1 MSINNLNPRIQAINE
16 ITGILKGDNYKSLA
30 YEDPFYRSLVG
41 EAIRRLGEINFYLK
55 KYIKKPLKTEQ
66 SHIKANLIIG
76 ATQIIYMRVPAY
88 AAVNDSVE
96 IAKKSSPHHVK
107 FINAILR
114 QLSRD
119 FEDNK
124 LDKSNLLMNI
134 PTEIMNK
141 WKKVFSKSQL
151 TKIMKQHL
159 VIPPALDISISPKE
173 DINEWETNL
182 KGEIL
187 GSNNIRLIDSYG
199 KINKIHGYHEGKWWI
214 QDIASQL
221 PVKIL
226 LSKIKQNTNVIDL
239 CAAPGGKT
247 AQLLTNNL
255 KVTSVESNNKRAK
268 ILEENLN
275 RLNLKTKLII
285 KDATQYKPEKL
296 ADAILLDA
304 PCTSSGTMRKNPDIL
319 WRLSY
324 KKGNYFSHMES
335 VIKIQRD
342 LLDSASKMLK
352 SRGVLIYS
360 VCSLEK
366 EEGENQIVDFIKKN
380 SKFIIDPIKESE
392 IDITKKA
399 ITKEGFIKTLP
410 FFSSERG
417 GMDGFFI
424 ARLIKRTN

>member
-1 MSINNLNPRIQAINE
+1 MSNNNLNPRIQAVKE
-16 ITGILKGDNYKSLA
+16 ITAILKGDNYKPLV
-30 YEDPFYRSLVG
+30 YEDPFYRSLAG
-41 EAIRRLGEINFYLK
+41 GAIRRLGEINFYLK

-119 FEDNK
+119 FENNK
-124 LDKSNLLMNI
+124 LNKSNILMNI
-134 PTEIMNK
+134 PIEIIDK
-141 WKKVFSKSQL
+141 WKNIFSEEQL
-151 TKIMKQHL
+151 IKIVNQHL

-173 DINEWETNL
+173 DINEWKINL
-182 KGEIL
+182 KGKIL
-187 GSNNIRLIDSYG
+187 GSNNIRLINSYG
-199 KINKIHGYHEGKWWI
+199 KINKIHGYDKGKWWI
-214 QDIASQL
+214 QDIAAQL

-226 LSKIKQNTNVIDL
+226 LSKIKKNTNVIDL

-255 KVTSVESNNKRAK
+255 KVTSLESNNKRTK
-268 ILEENLN
+268 ILKENLN
-275 RLNLKTKLII
+275 RLNLTTKLIV
-285 KDATQYKPEKL
+285 KDAAQYKPEKL
-296 ADAILLDA
+296 ADAVLLDA
-304 PCTSSGTMRKNPDIL
+304 PCTSSGTLRKNPDIL

-324 KKGNYFSHMES
+324 KKGNYFSHMRS
-335 VIKIQRD
+335 VIDIQRG

-352 SRGVLIYS
+352 SGGILIYS

-410 FFSSERG
+410 FFNSEEG

-424 ARLIKRTN
+424 ARIIKIN

>member
-1 MSINNLNPRIQAINE
+1 MSNNNLNPRIQAVKE
-16 ITGILKGDNYKSLA
+16 ITAILKGDNYKPLV
-30 YEDPFYRSLVG
+30 YEDPFYRSLAG
-41 EAIRRLGEINFYLK
+41 GAIRRLGEINFYLK

-119 FEDNK
+119 FENNK
-124 LDKSNLLMNI
+124 LNKSNILMNVPI
-134 PTEIMNK
+134 EIMDK
-141 WKKVFSKSQL
+141 WKNIFSEEQL
-151 TKIMKQHL
+151 IKIVNQHL

-173 DINEWETNL
+173 DINEWKINL
-182 KGEIL
+182 KGKIL
-187 GSNNIRLIDSYG
+187 GSNNIRLINSYG
-199 KINKIHGYHEGKWWI
+199 KINKIHGYDKGKWWI
-214 QDIASQL
+214 QDIAAQL

-226 LSKIKQNTNVIDL
+226 LSKIKKNTNVIDL

-255 KVTSVESNNKRAK
+255 KVTSLESNNKRTK
-268 ILEENLN
+268 ILKENLN
-275 RLNLKTKLII
+275 RLNLTTKLIV
-285 KDATQYKPEKL
+285 KDAAQYKPEKL
-296 ADAILLDA
+296 ADAVLLDA
-304 PCTSSGTMRKNPDIL
+304 PCTSSGTLRKNPDIL

-324 KKGNYFSHMES
+324 KKGNYFSHMRS
-335 VIKIQRD
+335 VIDIQRG

-352 SRGVLIYS
+352 SGGILIYS

-410 FFSSERG
+410 FFNSEEG

-424 ARLIKRTN
+424 ARIIKIN

>member
-1 MSINNLNPRIQAINE
+1 MSNNNLNPRIQAVKE
-16 ITGILKGDNYKSLA
+16 ITAILKGDNYKPLV
-30 YEDPFYRSLVG
+30 YEDPFYRSLAG
-41 EAIRRLGEINFYLK
+41 GAIRRLGEINFYLK

-66 SHIKANLIIG
+66 SHIRANLIIG

-119 FEDNK
+119 FENNK
-124 LDKSNLLMNI
+124 LNKSNILMNVPI
-134 PTEIMNK
+134 EIMDK
-141 WKKVFSKSQL
+141 WKNIFSEEQL
-151 TKIMKQHL
+151 IKIVNQHL

-173 DINEWETNL
+173 DINEWKINL
-182 KGEIL
+182 KGKIL
-187 GSNNIRLIDSYG
+187 GSNNIRLINSYG
-199 KINKIHGYHEGKWWI
+199 KINKIHGYDKGKWWI
-214 QDIASQL
+214 QDIAAQL

-226 LSKIKQNTNVIDL
+226 LSKIKKNTNVIDL

-255 KVTSVESNNKRAK
+255 KVTSLESNNKRTK
-268 ILEENLN
+268 ILKENLN
-275 RLNLKTKLII
+275 RLNLTTKLIV
-285 KDATQYKPEKL
+285 KDAAQYKPEKL
-296 ADAILLDA
+296 ADAVLLDA
-304 PCTSSGTMRKNPDIL
+304 PCTSSGTLRKNPDIL

-324 KKGNYFSHMES
+324 KKGNYFSHMRS
-335 VIKIQRD
+335 VIDIQRG

-352 SRGVLIYS
+352 SGGILIYS

-410 FFSSERG
+410 FFNSEEG

-424 ARLIKRTN
+424 ARLIKIN

>member
-1 MSINNLNPRIQAINE
+1 MSNNNLNPRIQAVKE
-16 ITGILKGDNYKSLA
+16 ITAILKGDNYKPLV
-30 YEDPFYRSLVG
+30 YEDPFYRSLAG
-41 EAIRRLGEINFYLK
+41 GAIRRLGEINFYLK

-119 FEDNK
+119 FENNK
-124 LDKSNLLMNI
+124 LNKTNVLMNI
-134 PTEIMNK
+134 PSEIMNK
-141 WKKVFSKSQL
+141 WKNIFSEEQL
-151 TKIMKQHL
+151 IKIANQHL
-159 VIPPALDISISPKE
+159 VIPPALDISIAPKE
-173 DINEWETNL
+173 DINKWKINL
-182 KGEIL
+182 KGKIL
-187 GSNNIRLIDSYG
+187 GSNNIRLINNYG
-199 KINKIHGYHEGKWWI
+199 KINKIYGYDQGKWWI
-214 QDIASQL
+214 QDIAAQL

-226 LSKIKQNTNVIDL
+226 LSKIKKNTNVIDL

-255 KVTSVESNNKRAK
+255 KVTSLESNNKRTK
-268 ILEENLN
+268 ILKENLN
-275 RLNLKTKLII
+275 RLNLTTKLIV
-285 KDATQYKPEKL
+285 KDAAQYKPEKL
-296 ADAILLDA
+296 ADAVLLDA
-304 PCTSSGTMRKNPDIL
+304 PCTSSGTLRKNPDIL

-324 KKGNYFSHMES
+324 KKGNYFSHMRS
-335 VIKIQRD
+335 VIDIQRG

-352 SRGVLIYS
+352 SGGILIYS

-410 FFSSERG
+410 FFNSEEG

-424 ARLIKRTN
+424 ARIIKIN

>member
-1 MSINNLNPRIQAINE
+1 MSNNNLNPRIQAVKE
-16 ITGILKGDNYKSLA
+16 ITAILKGDNYKPLV
-30 YEDPFYRSLVG
+30 YEDPFYRSLAG
-41 EAIRRLGEINFYLK
+41 GAIRRLGEINFYLK

-119 FEDNK
+119 FENNK
-124 LDKSNLLMNI
+124 LNKSNILMNI
-134 PTEIMNK
+134 PIEIIDK
-141 WKKVFSKSQL
+141 WKNIFSEEQL
-151 TKIMKQHL
+151 IKIVNQHL

-173 DINEWETNL
+173 DINEWKINL
-182 KGEIL
+182 KGKIL
-187 GSNNIRLIDSYG
+187 GSNNIRLINSYG
-199 KINKIHGYHEGKWWI
+199 KINKIHGYDNGKWWI
-214 QDIASQL
+214 QDIAAQL

-226 LSKIKQNTNVIDL
+226 LSKIKKNTNVIDL

-255 KVTSVESNNKRAK
+255 KVTSLESNHKRTR
-268 ILEENLN
+268 ILKENLN

-285 KDATQYKPEKL
+285 KDAAQYKPEKL
-296 ADAILLDA
+296 ADAVLLDA
-304 PCTSSGTMRKNPDIL
+304 PCTSSGTLRKNPDIL

-324 KKGNYFSHMES
+324 KKGNYFSHMRS
-335 VIKIQRD
+335 VIDIQRG

-352 SRGVLIYS
+352 SGGILIYS

-410 FFSSERG
+410 FFNSEEG

-424 ARLIKRTN
+424 ARIIKIN

>member
-1 MSINNLNPRIQAINE
+1 MSNNNLNPRIQAIKE
-16 ITGILKGDNYKSLA
+16 ITGILKGDNYKPPF
-30 YEDPFYRSLVG
+30 YEDPFYRSLAG

-66 SHIKANLIIG
+66 SHVKANLIIG

-96 IAKKSSPHHVK
+96 IAKKSSLHHVK

-119 FEDNK
+119 FENK
-124 LDKSNLLMNI
+124 KLNKSNVLMNI
-134 PTEIMNK
+134 PIEIMNK
-141 WKKVFSKSQL
+141 WKNIFSEEQL
-151 TKIMKQHL
+151 IKIVNQHL
-159 VIPPALDISISPKE
+159 VIPPALDISICPKE
-173 DINEWETNL
+173 NINKWKINL
-182 KGEIL
+182 KGKIL
-187 GSNNIRLIDSYG
+187 GSNNIRLINSYG
-199 KINKIHGYHEGKWWI
+199 KINKIHGYDQGKWWI
-214 QDIASQL
+214 QDIAAQL

-226 LSKIKQNTNVIDL
+226 LSKIKHNTNVIDL

-255 KVTSVESNNKRAK
+255 KVTSLESNNKRTK
-268 ILEENLN
+268 ILKENLN
-275 RLNLKTKLII
+275 RLNLKTKLIV

-296 ADAILLDA
+296 ADALLLDA
-304 PCTSSGTMRKNPDIL
+304 PCTSSGTLRKNPDIL

-324 KKGNYFSHMES
+324 KKGNYFSHMRS
-335 VIKIQRD
+335 VIEIQRG

-352 SRGVLIYS
+352 PGGFLIYS
-360 VCSLEK
+360 VCSMEK

-399 ITKEGFIKTLP
+399 ITKDGFIKTLP
-410 FFSSERG
+410 FFSSEEG

-424 ARLIKRTN
+424 ARLIKIN

>member
-1 MSINNLNPRIQAINE
+1 MSNNNLNPRIQAVKE
-16 ITGILKGDNYKSLA
+16 ITAILKGDNYKPLV
-30 YEDPFYRSLVG
+30 YEDPFYRSLAG
-41 EAIRRLGEINFYLK
+41 GAIRRLGEINFYLK

-119 FEDNK
+119 FENNK
-124 LDKSNLLMNI
+124 LNKSNILMNI
-134 PTEIMNK
+134 PIEIIDK
-141 WKKVFSKSQL
+141 WKNIFSEEQL
-151 TKIMKQHL
+151 IKIVNQHL

-173 DINEWETNL
+173 DINEWKINL
-182 KGEIL
+182 KGKIL
-187 GSNNIRLIDSYG
+187 GSNNIRLINSYG
-199 KINKIHGYHEGKWWI
+199 KINKIHGYDKGKWWI
-214 QDIASQL
+214 QDIAAQL

-226 LSKIKQNTNVIDL
+226 LSKIKKNTNVIDL

-255 KVTSVESNNKRAK
+255 KVTSLESNNKRTK
-268 ILEENLN
+268 ILKENLN
-275 RLNLKTKLII
+275 RLNLKTKLIV
-285 KDATQYKPEKL
+285 KDAAQYKPEKL
-296 ADAILLDA
+296 ADAVLLDA
-304 PCTSSGTMRKNPDIL
+304 PCTSSGTLRKNPDIL

-324 KKGNYFSHMES
+324 KKGNYFSHMRS
-335 VIKIQRD
+335 VIDIQRG

-352 SRGVLIYS
+352 SGGILIYS

-380 SKFIIDPIKESE
+380 SRFIIDPIKESE

-410 FFSSERG
+410 FFNSEEG

-424 ARLIKRTN
+424 ARIIKIN

>member
-1 MSINNLNPRIQAINE
+1 MSNNNLNPRIQAIKE
-16 ITGILKGDNYKSLA
+16 ITGILKGDNYKPPF
-30 YEDPFYRSLVG
+30 YEDPFYRSLAG

-66 SHIKANLIIG
+66 SHVKANLIIG
-76 ATQIIYMRVPAY
+76 AAQIIYMRVPAY

-96 IAKKSSPHHVK
+96 IAKKNSPHHVK

-119 FEDNK
+119 FENK
-124 LDKSNLLMNI
+124 KLNKSNVLMNI
-134 PTEIMNK
+134 PIEIMNK
-141 WKKVFSKSQL
+141 WKNIFSEEQL
-151 TKIMKQHL
+151 IKIVNQHL
-159 VIPPALDISISPKE
+159 VIPPALDISICPKE
-173 DINEWETNL
+173 NINKWKINL
-182 KGEIL
+182 KGKIL
-187 GSNNIRLIDSYG
+187 GSNNIRLINSYG
-199 KINKIHGYHEGKWWI
+199 KINKIHGYDQGKWWI
-214 QDIASQL
+214 QDIAAQL

-226 LSKIKQNTNVIDL
+226 LSKIKHNTNVIDL

-255 KVTSVESNNKRAK
+255 KVTSLESNNKRTK
-268 ILEENLN
+268 ILKENLN

-296 ADAILLDA
+296 ADALLLDA
-304 PCTSSGTMRKNPDIL
+304 PCTSSGTLRKNPDIL

-324 KKGNYFSHMES
+324 KKGNYFSHMRS
-335 VIKIQRD
+335 VIEIQRG

-352 SRGVLIYS
+352 PGGFLIYS
-360 VCSLEK
+360 VCSMEK

-399 ITKEGFIKTLP
+399 ITTEGFIKTLP
-410 FFSSERG
+410 FFNSEEG

-424 ARLIKRTN
+424 ARLTKIN

>member
-1 MSINNLNPRIQAINE
+1 MSNNNLNPRIQAVKE
-16 ITGILKGDNYKSLA
+16 ITAILKGDNYKPLV
-30 YEDPFYRSLVG
+30 YEDPFYRSLAG
-41 EAIRRLGEINFYLK
+41 GAIRRLGEINFYLK

-107 FINAILR
+107 FINAVLR

-119 FEDNK
+119 FENNK
-124 LDKSNLLMNI
+124 LNKSNILMNI
-134 PTEIMNK
+134 PIEIIDK
-141 WKKVFSKSQL
+141 WKNIFSEEQL
-151 TKIMKQHL
+151 IKIVNQHL

-173 DINEWETNL
+173 DINEWKINL
-182 KGEIL
+182 KGKIL
-187 GSNNIRLIDSYG
+187 GSNNIRLINSYG
-199 KINKIHGYHEGKWWI
+199 KINKIHGYDKGKWWI
-214 QDIASQL
+214 QDIAAQL

-226 LSKIKQNTNVIDL
+226 LSKIKKNTNVIDL

-255 KVTSVESNNKRAK
+255 KVTSLESNNKRTK
-268 ILEENLN
+268 ILKENLN
-275 RLNLKTKLII
+275 RLNLTTKLIV
-285 KDATQYKPEKL
+285 KDAAQYKPEKL
-296 ADAILLDA
+296 ADAVLLDA
-304 PCTSSGTMRKNPDIL
+304 PCTSSGTLRKNPDIL

-324 KKGNYFSHMES
+324 KKGNYFSHMRS
-335 VIKIQRD
+335 VIDIQRG

-352 SRGVLIYS
+352 SGGILIYS

-410 FFSSERG
+410 FFNSEEG

-424 ARLIKRTN
+424 ARIIKIN

>member
-1 MSINNLNPRIQAINE
+1 MSNNNLNPRIQAVKE
-16 ITGILKGDNYKSLA
+16 ITAILKGDNYKPLV
-30 YEDPFYRSLVG
+30 YEDPFYRSLAG
-41 EAIRRLGEINFYLK
+41 GAIRRLGEINFYLK

-119 FEDNK
+119 FENNK
-124 LDKSNLLMNI
+124 LNKSNILMNI
-134 PTEIMNK
+134 PIEIIDK
-141 WKKVFSKSQL
+141 WKNIFSEEQL
-151 TKIMKQHL
+151 IKIVNQHL

-173 DINEWETNL
+173 DINEWKINL
-182 KGEIL
+182 KGKIL
-187 GSNNIRLIDSYG
+187 GSNNIRLINSYG
-199 KINKIHGYHEGKWWI
+199 KINKIHGYDKGKWWI
-214 QDIASQL
+214 QDIAAQL

-226 LSKIKQNTNVIDL
+226 LSKIKKNTNVIDL

-255 KVTSVESNNKRAK
+255 KVTSLESNNKRTK
-268 ILEENLN
+268 ILKENLN

-285 KDATQYKPEKL
+285 KDASQYKPEKL
-296 ADAILLDA
+296 ADAVLLDA
-304 PCTSSGTMRKNPDIL
+304 PCTSSGTLRKNPDIL

-324 KKGNYFSHMES
+324 KKGNYFSHMRS
-335 VIKIQRD
+335 VIDIQRG

-352 SRGVLIYS
+352 SGGILIYS

-410 FFSSERG
+410 FFNSEEG

-424 ARLIKRTN
+424 ARLTKIN

>member
-1 MSINNLNPRIQAINE
+1 MSNNNLNPRIQAVKE
-16 ITGILKGDNYKSLA
+16 ITAILKGDNYKPLV
-30 YEDPFYRSLVG
+30 YEDPFYRSLAG
-41 EAIRRLGEINFYLK
+41 GAIRRLGEINFYLK

-119 FEDNK
+119 FENNK
-124 LDKSNLLMNI
+124 LNKSNILMNI
-134 PTEIMNK
+134 PIEIIDK
-141 WKKVFSKSQL
+141 WKNIFSEEQL
-151 TKIMKQHL
+151 IKIVNQHL

-173 DINEWETNL
+173 DINEWKINL
-182 KGEIL
+182 KGKIL
-187 GSNNIRLIDSYG
+187 GSNNIRLINSYG
-199 KINKIHGYHEGKWWI
+199 KINKIHGYDKGKWWI
-214 QDIASQL
+214 QDIAAQL

-226 LSKIKQNTNVIDL
+226 LSKIKKNTNVIDL

-255 KVTSVESNNKRAK
+255 KVTSLESNNKRTK
-268 ILEENLN
+268 ILKENLN
-275 RLNLKTKLII
+275 RLNLTTKLIV
-285 KDATQYKPEKL
+285 KDAAQYKPEKL
-296 ADAILLDA
+296 ADAVLLDA
-304 PCTSSGTMRKNPDIL
+304 PCTSSGTLRKNPDIL

-324 KKGNYFSHMES
+324 KKGNYFSHMRS
-335 VIKIQRD
+335 VIDIQRG

-352 SRGVLIYS
+352 SGGILIYS

-410 FFSSERG
+410 FFNSEEG

-424 ARLIKRTN
+424 ARLMKRN

>member
-1 MSINNLNPRIQAINE
+1 MSNNNLNPRIQAVKE
-16 ITGILKGDNYKSLA
+16 ITAILKGDNYKPLV
-30 YEDPFYRSLVG
+30 YEDPFYRSLAG
-41 EAIRRLGEINFYLK
+41 GAIRRLGEINFYLK

-119 FEDNK
+119 FENNK
-124 LDKSNLLMNI
+124 LNKSNILMNI
-134 PTEIMNK
+134 PIEIIDK
-141 WKKVFSKSQL
+141 WKNIFSEEQL
-151 TKIMKQHL
+151 IKIVNQHL

-173 DINEWETNL
+173 DINEWKINL
-182 KGEIL
+182 KGKIL
-187 GSNNIRLIDSYG
+187 GSNNIRLINSYG
-199 KINKIHGYHEGKWWI
+199 KINKIHGYDKGKWWI
-214 QDIASQL
+214 QDIAAQL

-226 LSKIKQNTNVIDL
+226 LSKIKKNTNVIDL

-255 KVTSVESNNKRAK
+255 KVTSLESNHKRTR
-268 ILEENLN
+268 ILKENLN

-285 KDATQYKPEKL
+285 KDAAQYKPVKL
-296 ADAILLDA
+296 ADAVLLDA
-304 PCTSSGTMRKNPDIL
+304 PCTSTGTLRKNPDIL

-324 KKGNYFSHMES
+324 KKGNYFSHMRS
-335 VIKIQRD
+335 VIDIQRG
-342 LLDSASKMLK
+342 LLDSASKMIK
-352 SRGVLIYS
+352 SGGILIYS

-410 FFSSERG
+410 FFNSEEG

-424 ARLIKRTN
+424 ARIIKIN

>member
-1 MSINNLNPRIQAINE
+1 MSNNNLNPRIQAVKE
-16 ITGILKGDNYKSLA
+16 ITAILKGDNYKPLV
-30 YEDPFYRSLVG
+30 YEDPFYRSLAG
-41 EAIRRLGEINFYLK
+41 GAIRRLGEINFYLK

-119 FEDNK
+119 FENNK
-124 LDKSNLLMNI
+124 LNKSNILMNVPI
-134 PTEIMNK
+134 EIMDK
-141 WKKVFSKSQL
+141 WKNIFSEEQL
-151 TKIMKQHL
+151 IKIVNQHL

-173 DINEWETNL
+173 DINEWKINL
-182 KGEIL
+182 KGKIL
-187 GSNNIRLIDSYG
+187 GSNNIRLINSYG
-199 KINKIHGYHEGKWWI
+199 KINKIHGYDKGKWWI
-214 QDIASQL
+214 QDIAAQL

-226 LSKIKQNTNVIDL
+226 LSKIKKNTNVIDL

-255 KVTSVESNNKRAK
+255 KVTSLESNNKRTK
-268 ILEENLN
+268 ILKENLN

-296 ADAILLDA
+296 ADAVLLDA
-304 PCTSSGTMRKNPDIL
+304 PCTSSGTLRKNPDIL

-324 KKGNYFSHMES
+324 KKGNYFSHMRS
-335 VIKIQRD
+335 VIDIQRG

-352 SRGVLIYS
+352 SGGILIYS

-410 FFSSERG
+410 FFNSEEG

-424 ARLIKRTN
+424 ARIIKIN

>member
-1 MSINNLNPRIQAINE
+1 MSNNNLNPRIQAVKE
-16 ITGILKGDNYKSLA
+16 ITGILKGDKYRPLV

-66 SHIKANLIIG
+66 SHVKANLIIG

-96 IAKKSSPHHVK
+96 IAKKSSLHHVK

-119 FEDNK
+119 FENNK
-124 LDKSNLLMNI
+124 LNKSNILMNVPI
-134 PTEIMNK
+134 EIMDK
-141 WKKVFSKSQL
+141 WKNIFSEEQL
-151 TKIMKQHL
+151 IKIVNQHL

-173 DINEWETNL
+173 DINEWKINL
-182 KGEIL
+182 KGKIL
-187 GSNNIRLIDSYG
+187 GSNNIRLINSYG
-199 KINKIHGYHEGKWWI
+199 KINKIHGYDKGKWWI
-214 QDIASQL
+214 QDIAAQL

-226 LSKIKQNTNVIDL
+226 LSKIKKNTNVIDL

-255 KVTSVESNNKRAK
+255 KVTSLESNNKRTK
-268 ILEENLN
+268 ILKENLN
-275 RLNLKTKLII
+275 RLNLKTELIV
-285 KDATQYKPEKL
+285 KDAIQYKPEKL
-296 ADAILLDA
+296 ADAVLLDA
-304 PCTSSGTMRKNPDIL
+304 PCTSSGTLRKNPDIL

-324 KKGNYFSHMES
+324 KKGNYFSHMRS
-335 VIKIQRD
+335 VIDIQRG

-352 SRGVLIYS
+352 SGGILIYS

-410 FFSSERG
+410 FFNSEEG

-424 ARLIKRTN
+424 ARIIKIN

>member
-1 MSINNLNPRIQAINE
+1 MSNNNLNPRIQAVKE
-16 ITGILKGDNYKSLA
+16 ITAILKGDNYKPLV
-30 YEDPFYRSLVG
+30 YEDPFYRSLAG
-41 EAIRRLGEINFYLK
+41 GAIRRLGEINFYLK

-119 FEDNK
+119 FENNK
-124 LDKSNLLMNI
+124 LNKSNILMNI
-134 PTEIMNK
+134 PIEIMDK
-141 WKKVFSKSQL
+141 WKNIFSEEQL
-151 TKIMKQHL
+151 IKIVNQHL

-173 DINEWETNL
+173 DINEWKINL
-182 KGEIL
+182 KGKIL
-187 GSNNIRLIDSYG
+187 GSNNIRLINSYG
-199 KINKIHGYHEGKWWI
+199 KINKIHGYDKGKWWI
-214 QDIASQL
+214 QDIAAQL

-226 LSKIKQNTNVIDL
+226 LSKIKKNTNVIDL

-255 KVTSVESNNKRAK
+255 KVTSLESNNKRTK
-268 ILEENLN
+268 ILKENLN
-275 RLNLKTKLII
+275 RLNLTTKLIV
-285 KDATQYKPEKL
+285 KDAAQYKPEKL
-296 ADAILLDA
+296 ADAVLLDA
-304 PCTSSGTMRKNPDIL
+304 PCTSSGTLRKNPDIL

-324 KKGNYFSHMES
+324 KKGNYFSHMRS
-335 VIKIQRD
+335 VIDIQRG

-352 SRGVLIYS
+352 SGGILIYS

-410 FFSSERG
+410 FFNSEEG

-424 ARLIKRTN
+424 ARIIKIN

>member
-1 MSINNLNPRIQAINE
+1 MSNNNLNPRIQAIKE
-16 ITGILKGDNYKSLA
+16 ITGILKGDNYKPPF
-30 YEDPFYRSLVG
+30 YEDPFYRSLAG

-66 SHIKANLIIG
+66 SHVKANLIIG
-76 ATQIIYMRVPAY
+76 AAQIIYMRVPAY

-96 IAKKSSPHHVK
+96 IAKKNSPHHVK

-119 FEDNK
+119 FENNK
-124 LDKSNLLMNI
+124 LNKSNVLMNI
-134 PTEIMNK
+134 PIEIMNK
-141 WKKVFSKSQL
+141 WKNIFSEEQL
-151 TKIMKQHL
+151 IKIVNQHL
-159 VIPPALDISISPKE
+159 VIPPALDISICPKE
-173 DINEWETNL
+173 NINKWKINL
-182 KGEIL
+182 KGKIL
-187 GSNNIRLIDSYG
+187 GSNNIRLINSYG
-199 KINKIHGYHEGKWWI
+199 KINKIHGYDQGKWWI
-214 QDIASQL
+214 QDIAAQL

-226 LSKIKQNTNVIDL
+226 LSKIKHNTNVIDL

-255 KVTSVESNNKRAK
+255 KVTSLESNNKRTK
-268 ILEENLN
+268 ILKENLN
-275 RLNLKTKLII
+275 RLNLKTKLIV

-296 ADAILLDA
+296 ADALLLDA
-304 PCTSSGTMRKNPDIL
+304 PCTSSGTLRKNPDIL

-324 KKGNYFSHMES
+324 KKGNYFSHMRS
-335 VIKIQRD
+335 VIEIQRG

-352 SRGVLIYS
+352 PGGFLIYS
-360 VCSLEK
+360 VCSMEK

-399 ITKEGFIKTLP
+399 ITKDGFIKTLP
-410 FFSSERG
+410 FFSSEEG

-424 ARLIKRTN
+424 ARLIKIN

>member
-1 MSINNLNPRIQAINE
+1 MSNNNLNPRIQAIKE
-16 ITGILKGDNYKSLA
+16 ITGILKGDNYKPPF
-30 YEDPFYRSLVG
+30 YEDPFYRSLAG

-66 SHIKANLIIG
+66 SHVKANLIIG
-76 ATQIIYMRVPAY
+76 AAQIIYMRVPAY

-96 IAKKSSPHHVK
+96 IAKKNSPHHVK

-119 FEDNK
+119 FENK
-124 LDKSNLLMNI
+124 KLNKSNVLMNI
-134 PTEIMNK
+134 PIEIMNK
-141 WKKVFSKSQL
+141 WKNIFSEEQL
-151 TKIMKQHL
+151 IKIANQHL
-159 VIPPALDISISPKE
+159 VIPPALDISICPKE
-173 DINEWETNL
+173 NINKWKINL
-182 KGEIL
+182 KGKIL
-187 GSNNIRLIDSYG
+187 GSNNIRLINSYG
-199 KINKIHGYHEGKWWI
+199 KINKIHGYDQGKWWI
-214 QDIASQL
+214 QDIAAQL

-226 LSKIKQNTNVIDL
+226 LSKIKHNTNVIDL

-255 KVTSVESNNKRAK
+255 KVTSLESNNKRTK
-268 ILEENLN
+268 ILKENLN
-275 RLNLKTKLII
+275 RLNLKTKLIV

-296 ADAILLDA
+296 ADALLLDA
-304 PCTSSGTMRKNPDIL
+304 PCTSSGTLRKNPDIL

-324 KKGNYFSHMES
+324 KKGNYFSHMRS
-335 VIKIQRD
+335 VIEIQRG

-352 SRGVLIYS
+352 PGGFLIYS
-360 VCSLEK
+360 VCSMEK

-399 ITKEGFIKTLP
+399 ITKDGFIKTLP
-410 FFSSERG
+410 FFSSEEG

-424 ARLIKRTN
+424 ARLIKIN

>member
-1 MSINNLNPRIQAINE
+1 MSNNNLNPRIQAIKE
-16 ITGILKGDNYKSLA
+16 ITGILKGDNYKPPF
-30 YEDPFYRSLVG
+30 YEDPFYRSLAG

-66 SHIKANLIIG
+66 SHVKANLIIG
-76 ATQIIYMRVPAY
+76 AAQIIYMRVPAY

-96 IAKKSSPHHVK
+96 IAKKNSPHHVK

-119 FEDNK
+119 FENK
-124 LDKSNLLMNI
+124 KLNKSNVLMNI
-134 PTEIMNK
+134 PIEIMNK
-141 WKKVFSKSQL
+141 WKNIFSEEQL
-151 TKIMKQHL
+151 IKIVNQHL
-159 VIPPALDISISPKE
+159 VIPPALDISICPKE
-173 DINEWETNL
+173 NINKWKINL
-182 KGEIL
+182 KGKIL
-187 GSNNIRLIDSYG
+187 GSNNIRLINSYG
-199 KINKIHGYHEGKWWI
+199 KINKIHGYDQGKWWI
-214 QDIASQL
+214 QDIAAQL

-226 LSKIKQNTNVIDL
+226 LSKIKHNTNVIDL

-255 KVTSVESNNKRAK
+255 KVTSLESNNKRTK
-268 ILEENLN
+268 ILKENLN
-275 RLNLKTKLII
+275 RLNLKTKLIV

-296 ADAILLDA
+296 ADALLLDA
-304 PCTSSGTMRKNPDIL
+304 PCTSSGTLRKNPDIL

-324 KKGNYFSHMES
+324 KKGNYFSHMRS
-335 VIKIQRD
+335 VIEIQRG

-352 SRGVLIYS
+352 PGGFLIYS
-360 VCSLEK
+360 VCSMEK

-399 ITKEGFIKTLP
+399 ITKDGFIKTLP
-410 FFSSERG
+410 FFSSEEG

-424 ARLIKRTN
+424 ARLIKIN

>member
-1 MSINNLNPRIQAINE
+1 MSNNNLNPRIQAVKE
-16 ITGILKGDNYKSLA
+16 ITAILKGDNYKPLV
-30 YEDPFYRSLVG
+30 YEDPFYRSLAG
-41 EAIRRLGEINFYLK
+41 GAIRRLGEINFYLK

-119 FEDNK
+119 FENNK
-124 LDKSNLLMNI
+124 LNKSNILMNI
-134 PTEIMNK
+134 PIEIIDK
-141 WKKVFSKSQL
+141 WKNIFSEEQL
-151 TKIMKQHL
+151 IKIVNQHL

-173 DINEWETNL
+173 DINEWKINL
-182 KGEIL
+182 KGKIL
-187 GSNNIRLIDSYG
+187 GSNNIRLINSYG
-199 KINKIHGYHEGKWWI
+199 KINKIHGYDKGKWWI
-214 QDIASQL
+214 QDIAAQL

-226 LSKIKQNTNVIDL
+226 LSKIKKNTNVIDL

-255 KVTSVESNNKRAK
+255 KVTSLESNNKRTK
-268 ILEENLN
+268 ILKENLN
-275 RLNLKTKLII
+275 RLNLTTKLIV
-285 KDATQYKPEKL
+285 KDAAQYKPEKL
-296 ADAILLDA
+296 ADAVLLDA
-304 PCTSSGTMRKNPDIL
+304 PCTSSGTLRKNPDIL

-324 KKGNYFSHMES
+324 KKGNYFSHMRS
-335 VIKIQRD
+335 VIDIQRG

-352 SRGVLIYS
+352 SGGILIYS

-380 SKFIIDPIKESE
+380 SRFIIDPIKESE

-410 FFSSERG
+410 FFNSEEG

-424 ARLIKRTN
+424 ARLIKIN

>member
-1 MSINNLNPRIQAINE
+1 MSNNNLNPRIQAVKE
-16 ITGILKGDNYKSLA
+16 ITAILKGDNYKPLV
-30 YEDPFYRSLVG
+30 YEDPFYRSLAG
-41 EAIRRLGEINFYLK
+41 GAIRRLGEINFYLK

-119 FEDNK
+119 FENNK
-124 LDKSNLLMNI
+124 LNKSNILMNI
-134 PTEIMNK
+134 PIEIIDK
-141 WKKVFSKSQL
+141 WKNIFSEEQL
-151 TKIMKQHL
+151 IKIVNQHL

-173 DINEWETNL
+173 DINEWKINL
-182 KGEIL
+182 KGKIL
-187 GSNNIRLIDSYG
+187 GSNNIRLINSYG
-199 KINKIHGYHEGKWWI
+199 KINKIHGYDKGKWWI
-214 QDIASQL
+214 QDIAAQL

-226 LSKIKQNTNVIDL
+226 LSKIKKNTNVIDL

-255 KVTSVESNNKRAK
+255 KVTSLESNNKRTK
-268 ILEENLN
+268 ILKENLN
-275 RLNLKTKLII
+275 RLNLTTKLIV
-285 KDATQYKPEKL
+285 KDAAQYKPEKL
-296 ADAILLDA
+296 ADAVLLDA
-304 PCTSSGTMRKNPDIL
+304 PCTSSGTLRKNPDIL

-324 KKGNYFSHMES
+324 KKGNYFSHMRS
-335 VIKIQRD
+335 VIDIQRG

-352 SRGVLIYS
+352 SGGILIYS

-380 SKFIIDPIKESE
+380 SRFIIDPIKESE

-410 FFSSERG
+410 FFNSEEG

-424 ARLIKRTN
+424 ARIIKIN

>member
-1 MSINNLNPRIQAINE
+1 MSNNNLNPRIQAIKE
-16 ITGILKGDNYKSLA
+16 ITGILKGDNYKPPF
-30 YEDPFYRSLVG
+30 YEDPFYRSLAG

-66 SHIKANLIIG
+66 SHVKANLIIG
-76 ATQIIYMRVPAY
+76 AAQIIYMRVPAY

-96 IAKKSSPHHVK
+96 IAKKNSPHHVK

-119 FEDNK
+119 FENNK
-124 LDKSNLLMNI
+124 LNKSNVLMNI
-134 PTEIMNK
+134 PIEIMNK
-141 WKKVFSKSQL
+141 WKNIFSEEQL
-151 TKIMKQHL
+151 IKIANQHL
-159 VIPPALDISISPKE
+159 VIPPALDISICPKE
-173 DINEWETNL
+173 NINKWKINL
-182 KGEIL
+182 KGKIL
-187 GSNNIRLIDSYG
+187 GSNNIRLINSYG
-199 KINKIHGYHEGKWWI
+199 KINKIHGYDQGKWWI
-214 QDIASQL
+214 QDIAAQL

-226 LSKIKQNTNVIDL
+226 LSKIKHNTNVIDL

-255 KVTSVESNNKRAK
+255 KVTSLESNNKRTK
-268 ILEENLN
+268 ILKENLN

-296 ADAILLDA
+296 ADALLLDA
-304 PCTSSGTMRKNPDIL
+304 PCTSSGTLRKNPDIL

-324 KKGNYFSHMES
+324 KKGNYFSHMRS
-335 VIKIQRD
+335 VIEIQRG

-352 SRGVLIYS
+352 PGGFLIYS
-360 VCSLEK
+360 VCSMEK

-399 ITKEGFIKTLP
+399 ITKDGFIKTLP
-410 FFSSERG
+410 FFSSEEG

-424 ARLIKRTN
+424 ARLIKIN

>member
-1 MSINNLNPRIQAINE
+1 MSNNNLNPRIQAVKE
-16 ITGILKGDNYKSLA
+16 ITAILKGDNYKPLV
-30 YEDPFYRSLVG
+30 YEDPFYRSLAG
-41 EAIRRLGEINFYLK
+41 GAIRRLGEINFYLK
-55 KYIKKPLKTEQ
+55 KYIKKPLKTDQ

-119 FEDNK
+119 FENNK
-124 LDKSNLLMNI
+124 LNKSNILMNVPI
-134 PTEIMNK
+134 EIMDK
-141 WKKVFSKSQL
+141 WKNIFSEEQL
-151 TKIMKQHL
+151 IKIVNQHL

-173 DINEWETNL
+173 DINEWKINL
-182 KGEIL
+182 KGKIL
-187 GSNNIRLIDSYG
+187 GSNNIRLINSYG
-199 KINKIHGYHEGKWWI
+199 KINKIHGYDKGKWWI
-214 QDIASQL
+214 QDIAAQL

-226 LSKIKQNTNVIDL
+226 LSKIKKNTNVIDL

-255 KVTSVESNNKRAK
+255 KVTSLESNNKRTK
-268 ILEENLN
+268 ILKENLN
-275 RLNLKTKLII
+275 RLNLTTKLIV
-285 KDATQYKPEKL
+285 KDAAQYKPKKL
-296 ADAILLDA
+296 ADAVLLDA
-304 PCTSSGTMRKNPDIL
+304 PCTSSGTLRKNPDIL

-324 KKGNYFSHMES
+324 KKGNYFSHMRS
-335 VIKIQRD
+335 VIDIQRG

-352 SRGVLIYS
+352 SGGILIYS

-410 FFSSERG
+410 FFNSEEG

-424 ARLIKRTN
+424 ARLIKIN

>member
-1 MSINNLNPRIQAINE
+1 MSNNNLNPRIQAVKE
-16 ITGILKGDNYKSLA
+16 ITAILKGDNYKPLV
-30 YEDPFYRSLVG
+30 YEDPFYRSLAG
-41 EAIRRLGEINFYLK
+41 GAIRRLGEINFYLK
-55 KYIKKPLKTEQ
+55 KYIKKPLKSEQ

-119 FEDNK
+119 FENNK
-124 LDKSNLLMNI
+124 LNKSNILMNI
-134 PTEIMNK
+134 PIEIIDK
-141 WKKVFSKSQL
+141 WKNIFSEEQL
-151 TKIMKQHL
+151 IKIVNQHL

-173 DINEWETNL
+173 DINEWKINL
-182 KGEIL
+182 KGKIL
-187 GSNNIRLIDSYG
+187 GSNNIRLINSYG
-199 KINKIHGYHEGKWWI
+199 KINKIHGYDKGKWWI
-214 QDIASQL
+214 QDIAAQL

-226 LSKIKQNTNVIDL
+226 LSKIKKNTNVIDL

-247 AQLLTNNL
+247 AQLLTNDL
-255 KVTSVESNNKRAK
+255 KVTSLESNNKRTK
-268 ILEENLN
+268 ILKENLN
-275 RLNLKTKLII
+275 RLNLTTKLIV
-285 KDATQYKPEKL
+285 KDAAQYKPEKL
-296 ADAILLDA
+296 ADAVLLDA
-304 PCTSSGTMRKNPDIL
+304 PCTSSGTLRKNPDIL

-324 KKGNYFSHMES
+324 KKGNYFSHMRS
-335 VIKIQRD
+335 VIDIQRG

-352 SRGVLIYS
+352 SGGILIYS

-410 FFSSERG
+410 FFNSEEG

-424 ARLIKRTN
+424 ARIIKIN

>member
-1 MSINNLNPRIQAINE
+1 MSNNNLNPRIQAIKE
-16 ITGILKGDNYKSLA
+16 ITGILKGDNYKPPF
-30 YEDPFYRSLVG
+30 YEDPFYRSLAG

-66 SHIKANLIIG
+66 SHVKANLIIG
-76 ATQIIYMRVPAY
+76 AAQIIYMRVPAY

-96 IAKKSSPHHVK
+96 IAKKDSPHHVK

-119 FEDNK
+119 FENNK
-124 LDKSNLLMNI
+124 LNKSNVLMNI
-134 PTEIMNK
+134 PIEILNK
-141 WKKVFSKSQL
+141 WKNIFSEEQL
-151 TKIMKQHL
+151 IKIVNQHL
-159 VIPPALDISISPKE
+159 LIPPALDISISPKE
-173 DINEWETNL
+173 DINEWKINL
-182 KGEIL
+182 KGKIL
-187 GSNNIRLIDSYG
+187 GSNNIRLINSYG
-199 KINKIHGYHEGKWWI
+199 KINKIHGYDQGKWWI
-214 QDIASQL
+214 QDIAAQL

-255 KVTSVESNNKRAK
+255 KVTSLESNNKRTK
-268 ILEENLN
+268 ILKENLN
-275 RLNLKTKLII
+275 RLNLKTKLIV

-296 ADAILLDA
+296 ADALLLDA
-304 PCTSSGTMRKNPDIL
+304 PCTSSGTLRKNPDIL

-324 KKGNYFSHMES
+324 KKGNYFSHMRS
-335 VIKIQRD
+335 VIEIQRG

-352 SRGVLIYS
+352 PGGFLIYS
-360 VCSLEK
+360 VCSMEK

-410 FFSSERG
+410 FFNSEEG

-424 ARLIKRTN
+424 ARLTKIN

>member
-1 MSINNLNPRIQAINE
+1 MSNNNLNPRIQAVKE
-16 ITGILKGDNYKSLA
+16 ITAILKGDNYKPLV
-30 YEDPFYRSLVG
+30 YEDPFYRSLAG
-41 EAIRRLGEINFYLK
+41 GAIRRLGEINFYLK

-119 FEDNK
+119 FENNK
-124 LDKSNLLMNI
+124 LNKSNILMNI
-134 PTEIMNK
+134 PIEIIDK
-141 WKKVFSKSQL
+141 WKNIFSEEQL
-151 TKIMKQHL
+151 IKIVNQHL

-173 DINEWETNL
+173 DINEWKINL
-182 KGEIL
+182 KGKIL
-187 GSNNIRLIDSYG
+187 GSNNIRLINSYG
-199 KINKIHGYHEGKWWI
+199 KINKIHGYDKGKWWI
-214 QDIASQL
+214 QDIAAQL

-226 LSKIKQNTNVIDL
+226 LSKIKKNTNVIDL

-255 KVTSVESNNKRAK
+255 KVTSLESNNKRTK
-268 ILEENLN
+268 ILKENLN
-275 RLNLKTKLII
+275 RLNLTTKLIV
-285 KDATQYKPEKL
+285 KDAAQYKPEKL
-296 ADAILLDA
+296 ADAVLLDA
-304 PCTSSGTMRKNPDIL
+304 PCTSSGTLRKNPDIL

-324 KKGNYFSHMES
+324 KKGNYFSHMRS
-335 VIKIQRD
+335 VIDIQRG

-352 SRGVLIYS
+352 SGGILIYS

-410 FFSSERG
+410 FFNSEEG

-424 ARLIKRTN
+424 ARLMKIN

>member
-1 MSINNLNPRIQAINE
+1 MSNNNLNPRIQAVKE
-16 ITGILKGDNYKSLA
+16 ITAILKGDNYKPLV
-30 YEDPFYRSLVG
+30 YEDPFYRSLAG
-41 EAIRRLGEINFYLK
+41 GAIRRLGEINFYLK

-119 FEDNK
+119 FENNK
-124 LDKSNLLMNI
+124 LNKSNILMNI
-134 PTEIMNK
+134 PIEIIDK
-141 WKKVFSKSQL
+141 WKNIFSEEQL
-151 TKIMKQHL
+151 IKIVNQHL

-173 DINEWETNL
+173 DINEWKINL
-182 KGEIL
+182 KGKIL
-187 GSNNIRLIDSYG
+187 GSNNIRLINSYG
-199 KINKIHGYHEGKWWI
+199 KINKIHGYDKGKWWI
-214 QDIASQL
+214 QDIAAQL

-226 LSKIKQNTNVIDL
+226 LSKIKKNTNVIDL

-255 KVTSVESNNKRAK
+255 KVTSLESNNKRTK
-268 ILEENLN
+268 ILKENLN
-275 RLNLKTKLII
+275 RLNLTTKLIV
-285 KDATQYKPEKL
+285 KDASQYKPEKL
-296 ADAILLDA
+296 ADAVLLDA
-304 PCTSSGTMRKNPDIL
+304 PCTSSGTLRKNPDIL

-324 KKGNYFSHMES
+324 KKGNYFSHMRS
-335 VIKIQRD
+335 VIDIQRG

-352 SRGVLIYS
+352 SGGILIYS

-380 SKFIIDPIKESE
+380 SRFIIDPIKESE

-410 FFSSERG
+410 FFNSEEG

-424 ARLIKRTN
+424 ARLIKIN

>member
-1 MSINNLNPRIQAINE
+1 MSNNNLNPRIQAIKE
-16 ITGILKGDNYKSLA
+16 ITGILKGDNYKPPF
-30 YEDPFYRSLVG
+30 YEDPFYRSLAG

-66 SHIKANLIIG
+66 SHVKANLIIG
-76 ATQIIYMRVPAY
+76 AAQIIYMRVPAY

-119 FEDNK
+119 FENNK
-124 LDKSNLLMNI
+124 LNKSNVLMNI
-134 PTEIMNK
+134 PIEIMNK
-141 WKKVFSKSQL
+141 WKNIFSEEQL
-151 TKIMKQHL
+151 IKIVNQHL
-159 VIPPALDISISPKE
+159 VIPPALDISICPKE
-173 DINEWETNL
+173 NINKWKINL
-182 KGEIL
+182 KGKIL
-187 GSNNIRLIDSYG
+187 GSNNIRLINSYG
-199 KINKIHGYHEGKWWI
+199 KINKIHGYDQGKWWI
-214 QDIASQL
+214 QDIAAQL

-226 LSKIKQNTNVIDL
+226 LSKIKHNTNVIDL

-255 KVTSVESNNKRAK
+255 KVTSLESNNKRTK
-268 ILEENLN
+268 ILKENLN

-296 ADAILLDA
+296 ADALLLDA
-304 PCTSSGTMRKNPDIL
+304 PCTSSGTLRKNPDIL

-324 KKGNYFSHMES
+324 KKGNYFSHMRS
-335 VIKIQRD
+335 VIEIQRG

-352 SRGVLIYS
+352 PGGFLIYS
-360 VCSLEK
+360 VCSMEK

-399 ITKEGFIKTLP
+399 ITTEGFIKTLP
-410 FFSSERG
+410 FFNSEEG
-417 GMDGFFI
+417 GMGGFFI
-424 ARLIKRTN
+424 ARLTKIN

>member
-1 MSINNLNPRIQAINE
+1 MSNNNLNPRIQAVKE
-16 ITGILKGDNYKSLA
+16 ITAILKGDNYKPLV
-30 YEDPFYRSLVG
+30 YEDPFYRSLAG
-41 EAIRRLGEINFYLK
+41 GAIRRLGEINFYLK

-119 FEDNK
+119 FENNK
-124 LDKSNLLMNI
+124 LNKSNILMNI
-134 PTEIMNK
+134 PIEIIDK
-141 WKKVFSKSQL
+141 WKNIFSEEQL
-151 TKIMKQHL
+151 IKIVNQHL

-173 DINEWETNL
+173 DINEWKINL
-182 KGEIL
+182 KGKIL
-187 GSNNIRLIDSYG
+187 GSNNIRLINSYG
-199 KINKIHGYHEGKWWI
+199 KINKIHGYDKGKWWI
-214 QDIASQL
+214 QDIAAQL

-226 LSKIKQNTNVIDL
+226 LSKIKKNTNVIDL

-255 KVTSVESNNKRAK
+255 KVTSLESNNKRTK
-268 ILEENLN
+268 ILKENLN
-275 RLNLKTKLII
+275 RLNLTTKLIV
-285 KDATQYKPEKL
+285 KDAAQYKPEKL
-296 ADAILLDA
+296 ADAVLLDA
-304 PCTSSGTMRKNPDIL
+304 PCTSSGTLRKNPDIL

-324 KKGNYFSHMES
+324 KKGNYFSHMRS
-335 VIKIQRD
+335 VIDIQRG

-352 SRGVLIYS
+352 SGGILIYS

-410 FFSSERG
+410 FFNSEEG

-424 ARLIKRTN
+424 ARLIKIN

>member
-1 MSINNLNPRIQAINE
+1 MSNNNLNPRIQAVKE
-16 ITGILKGDNYKSLA
+16 ITAILKGDNYKPLV
-30 YEDPFYRSLVG
+30 YEDPFYRSLAG
-41 EAIRRLGEINFYLK
+41 GAIRRLGEINFYLK
-55 KYIKKPLKTEQ
+55 KYIKKPLKSEQ

-119 FEDNK
+119 FENNK
-124 LDKSNLLMNI
+124 LNKSNILMNI
-134 PTEIMNK
+134 PIEIIDK
-141 WKKVFSKSQL
+141 WKNIFSEEQL
-151 TKIMKQHL
+151 IKIVNQHL

-173 DINEWETNL
+173 DINEWKINL
-182 KGEIL
+182 KGKIL
-187 GSNNIRLIDSYG
+187 GSNNIRLINSYG
-199 KINKIHGYHEGKWWI
+199 KINKIHGYDKGKWWI
-214 QDIASQL
+214 QDIAAQL

-226 LSKIKQNTNVIDL
+226 LSKIKKNTNVIDL

-255 KVTSVESNNKRAK
+255 KVTSLESNNKRTK
-268 ILEENLN
+268 ILKENLN
-275 RLNLKTKLII
+275 RLNLTTKLIV
-285 KDATQYKPEKL
+285 KDAAQYKPEKL
-296 ADAILLDA
+296 ADAVLLDA
-304 PCTSSGTMRKNPDIL
+304 PCTSSGTLRKNPDIL

-324 KKGNYFSHMES
+324 KKGNYFSHMRS
-335 VIKIQRD
+335 VIDIQRG

-352 SRGVLIYS
+352 SGGILIYS

-410 FFSSERG
+410 FFNSEEG

-424 ARLIKRTN
+424 ARIIKIN

>member
-1 MSINNLNPRIQAINE
+1 MSNNNLNPRIQAVKE
-16 ITGILKGDNYKSLA
+16 ITAILKGDNYKPLV
-30 YEDPFYRSLVG
+30 YEDPFYRSLAG
-41 EAIRRLGEINFYLK
+41 GAIRRLGEINFYLK

-119 FEDNK
+119 FENNK
-124 LDKSNLLMNI
+124 LNKSNILMNI
-134 PTEIMNK
+134 PIEIIDK
-141 WKKVFSKSQL
+141 WKNIFSEEQL
-151 TKIMKQHL
+151 IKIVNQHL

-173 DINEWETNL
+173 DINEWKINL
-182 KGEIL
+182 KGKIL
-187 GSNNIRLIDSYG
+187 GSNNIRLINSYG
-199 KINKIHGYHEGKWWI
+199 KINKIHGYDKGKWWI
-214 QDIASQL
+214 QDIAAQL

-226 LSKIKQNTNVIDL
+226 LSKIKKNTNVIDL

-255 KVTSVESNNKRAK
+255 KVTSLESNHKRTR
-268 ILEENLN
+268 ILKENLN

-285 KDATQYKPEKL
+285 KDAAQYKPVKL
-296 ADAILLDA
+296 ADAVLLDA
-304 PCTSSGTMRKNPDIL
+304 PCTSTGTLRKNPDIL

-324 KKGNYFSHMES
+324 KKGNYFSHMRS
-335 VIKIQRD
+335 VIDIQRG

-352 SRGVLIYS
+352 SGGILIYS

-410 FFSSERG
+410 FFNSEEG

-424 ARLIKRTN
+424 ARIIKIN

>member
-1 MSINNLNPRIQAINE
+1 MSNNNLNPRIQAVKE
-16 ITGILKGDNYKSLA
+16 ITAILKGDNYKPLV
-30 YEDPFYRSLVG
+30 YEDPFYRSLAG
-41 EAIRRLGEINFYLK
+41 GAIRRLGEINFYLK

-66 SHIKANLIIG
+66 SHIRANLIIG

-119 FEDNK
+119 FENNK
-124 LDKSNLLMNI
+124 LNKSNILMNVPI
-134 PTEIMNK
+134 EIMDK
-141 WKKVFSKSQL
+141 WKNIFSEEQL
-151 TKIMKQHL
+151 IKIVNQHL

-173 DINEWETNL
+173 DINEWKINL
-182 KGEIL
+182 KGKIL
-187 GSNNIRLIDSYG
+187 GSNNIRLINSYG
-199 KINKIHGYHEGKWWI
+199 KINKIHGYDKGKWWI
-214 QDIASQL
+214 QDIAAQL

-226 LSKIKQNTNVIDL
+226 LSKIKKNTNVIDL

-255 KVTSVESNNKRAK
+255 KVTSLESNHKRTR
-268 ILEENLN
+268 ILKENLN

-285 KDATQYKPEKL
+285 KDAAQYKPVKL
-296 ADAILLDA
+296 ADAVLLDA
-304 PCTSSGTMRKNPDIL
+304 PCTSTGTLRKNPDIL

-324 KKGNYFSHMES
+324 KKGNYFSHMRS
-335 VIKIQRD
+335 VIDIQRG
-342 LLDSASKMLK
+342 LLDSASKMIK
-352 SRGVLIYS
+352 SGGILIYS

-410 FFSSERG
+410 FFNSEEG

-424 ARLIKRTN
+424 ARLMKIN

>member
-1 MSINNLNPRIQAINE
+1 MSNNNLNPRIQAVKE
-16 ITGILKGDNYKSLA
+16 ITAILKGDNYKPIV
-30 YEDPFYRSLVG
+30 YEDPFYRSLAG
-41 EAIRRLGEINFYLK
+41 GAIRRLGEINFYLK

-119 FEDNK
+119 FENNK
-124 LDKSNLLMNI
+124 LNKSNILMNI
-134 PTEIMNK
+134 PIEIIDK
-141 WKKVFSKSQL
+141 WKNIFSEEQL
-151 TKIMKQHL
+151 IKIVNQHL

-173 DINEWETNL
+173 DINEWKINL
-182 KGEIL
+182 KGKIL
-187 GSNNIRLIDSYG
+187 GSNNIRLINSYG
-199 KINKIHGYHEGKWWI
+199 KINKIHGYDKGKWWI
-214 QDIASQL
+214 QDIAAQL

-226 LSKIKQNTNVIDL
+226 LSKIKKNTNVIDL

-255 KVTSVESNNKRAK
+255 KVTSLESNNKRTK
-268 ILEENLN
+268 ILKENLN
-275 RLNLKTKLII
+275 RLNLTTKLIV
-285 KDATQYKPEKL
+285 KDAAQYKPEKL
-296 ADAILLDA
+296 ADAVLLDA
-304 PCTSSGTMRKNPDIL
+304 PCTSSGTLRKNPDIL

-324 KKGNYFSHMES
+324 KKGNYFSHMRS
-335 VIKIQRD
+335 VIDIQRG

-352 SRGVLIYS
+352 SGGILIYS

-410 FFSSERG
+410 FFNSEEG

-424 ARLIKRTN
+424 ARLIKIN

>member
-1 MSINNLNPRIQAINE
+1 MSNNNLNPRIQAIKE
-16 ITGILKGDNYKSLA
+16 ITGILKGDNYKPPF
-30 YEDPFYRSLVG
+30 YEDPFYRSLAG

-66 SHIKANLIIG
+66 SHVKANLIIG
-76 ATQIIYMRVPAY
+76 AAQIIYMRVPAY

-96 IAKKSSPHHVK
+96 IAKKNSPHHVK

-119 FEDNK
+119 FENNK
-124 LDKSNLLMNI
+124 LNKSNVLMNI
-134 PTEIMNK
+134 PIEIMNK
-141 WKKVFSKSQL
+141 WKNIFSEEQL
-151 TKIMKQHL
+151 IKIANQHL
-159 VIPPALDISISPKE
+159 VIPPALDISICPKE
-173 DINEWETNL
+173 NINKWKINL
-182 KGEIL
+182 KGKIL
-187 GSNNIRLIDSYG
+187 GSNNIRLINSYG
-199 KINKIHGYHEGKWWI
+199 KINKIHGYDQGKWWI
-214 QDIASQL
+214 QDIAAQL

-226 LSKIKQNTNVIDL
+226 LSKIKHNTNVIDL

-255 KVTSVESNNKRAK
+255 KVTSLESNNKRTK
-268 ILEENLN
+268 ILKENLN
-275 RLNLKTKLII
+275 RLNLKTKLIV

-296 ADAILLDA
+296 ADALLLDA
-304 PCTSSGTMRKNPDIL
+304 PCTSSGTLRKNPDIL

-324 KKGNYFSHMES
+324 KKGNYFSHMRS
-335 VIKIQRD
+335 VIEIQRG

-352 SRGVLIYS
+352 PGGFLIYS
-360 VCSLEK
+360 VCSMEK

-399 ITKEGFIKTLP
+399 ITKDGFIKTLP
-410 FFSSERG
+410 FFSSEEG

-424 ARLIKRTN
+424 ARLIKIN

>member
-1 MSINNLNPRIQAINE
+1 MSNNNLNPRIQAVKE
-16 ITGILKGDNYKSLA
+16 ITAILKGDNYKPLV
-30 YEDPFYRSLVG
+30 YEDPFYRSLAG
-41 EAIRRLGEINFYLK
+41 GAIRRLGEINFYLK

-66 SHIKANLIIG
+66 SHIRANLIIG

-119 FEDNK
+119 FENNK
-124 LDKSNLLMNI
+124 LNKSNILMNI
-134 PTEIMNK
+134 PIEIIDK
-141 WKKVFSKSQL
+141 WKNIFSEEQL
-151 TKIMKQHL
+151 IKIVNQHL

-173 DINEWETNL
+173 DINEWKINL
-182 KGEIL
+182 KGKIL
-187 GSNNIRLIDSYG
+187 GSNNIRLINSYG
-199 KINKIHGYHEGKWWI
+199 KINKIHGYDKGKWWI
-214 QDIASQL
+214 QDIAAQL

-226 LSKIKQNTNVIDL
+226 LSKIKKNTNVIDL

-255 KVTSVESNNKRAK
+255 KVTSLESNNKRTK
-268 ILEENLN
+268 ILKENLN
-275 RLNLKTKLII
+275 RLNLTTKLIV
-285 KDATQYKPEKL
+285 KDAAQYKPEKL
-296 ADAILLDA
+296 ADAVLLDA
-304 PCTSSGTMRKNPDIL
+304 PCTSSGTLRKNPDIL

-324 KKGNYFSHMES
+324 KKGNYFSHMRS
-335 VIKIQRD
+335 VIDIQRG

-352 SRGVLIYS
+352 SGGILIYS

-410 FFSSERG
+410 FFNSEEG

-424 ARLIKRTN
+424 ARLMKIN